1 MEDQRSPPEVLH
13 TENSRFLTHAGS
25 SSDAGLDTEEVRSL
39 GPRNV
44 IPDQP
49 AHDPST
55 TQGALP
61 SPEAEDITILSKL
74 GPLVQDSVHTT
85 ENKPLTP
92 PNALTEPP
100 TQKDKEDMSALNDNH
115 VVGSPGMIRHTT
127 NWPHK
132 GLPKKVTRINST
144 NRTTP
149 PLQDGRSMTAL
160 ASHAALDQSYAALET
175 TGIEEW
181 PMLPGQGA
189 QDLHSPSL
197 EPTAMPRENSACNLM
212 DLPTAIQPHEEGLHE
227 TAKGSTEQG
236 MISSEETYMDHHGA
250 SEPMTPDTMIK
261 VPDAAQ
267 SATEA
272 CTLTRR
278 QRGSQKQ
285 KAAR

>member
-1 MEDQRSPPEVLH
+1 
-13 TENSRFLTHAGS
+13 
-25 SSDAGLDTEEVRSL
+25 
-39 GPRNV
+39 
-44 IPDQP
+44 
-49 AHDPST
+49 
-55 TQGALP
+55 
-61 SPEAEDITILSKL
+61 
-74 GPLVQDSVHTT
+74 
-85 ENKPLTP
+85 
-92 PNALTEPP
+92 
-100 TQKDKEDMSALNDNH
+100 
-115 VVGSPGMIRHTT
+115 
-127 NWPHK
+127 
-132 GLPKKVTRINST
+132 
-144 NRTTP
+144 
-149 PLQDGRSMTAL
+149 MTAL

-272 CTLTRR
+272 CTLPDAN
-278 QRGSQKQ
+278 G
-285 KAAR
+285 AARSKRQPEEKDLPNLVRPASASIRLS